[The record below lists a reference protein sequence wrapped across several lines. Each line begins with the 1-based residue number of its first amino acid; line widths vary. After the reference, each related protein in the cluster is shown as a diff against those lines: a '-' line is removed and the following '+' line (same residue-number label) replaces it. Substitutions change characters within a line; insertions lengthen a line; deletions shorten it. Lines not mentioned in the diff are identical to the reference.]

1 MTPLLEKIIAVALL
15 CCMALFWFAIAP
27 ASISSREAAAISTP
41 SPTVTDAQQE
51 TEIRENLEEARRAK
65 AKKKA
70 KKTYETR
77 MARIERLKQRRRDT
91 PVEGR
96 ARMVIGFE
104 GKPAQRGDDRNA
116 LTRFEDIPDLPIA
129 Y

>member
-1 MTPLLEKIIAVALL
+1 MTPFMEKIVAAALL
-15 CCMALFWFAIAP
+15 CCMAVFWFAIAP
-27 ASISSREAAAISTP
+27 ASIAPREAAAVIP
-41 SPTVTDAQQE
+41 PAPAVTDTQPE
-51 TEIRENLEEARRAK
+51 TAVEDVSEKRRLA
-65 AKKKA
+65 A

-77 MARIERLKQRRRDT
+77 KARIERLKQRRRDT

-104 GKPAQRGDDRNA
+104 GRPAERGDDRGA
-116 LTRFEDIPDLPIA
+116 LTRFEDIPDLPVA